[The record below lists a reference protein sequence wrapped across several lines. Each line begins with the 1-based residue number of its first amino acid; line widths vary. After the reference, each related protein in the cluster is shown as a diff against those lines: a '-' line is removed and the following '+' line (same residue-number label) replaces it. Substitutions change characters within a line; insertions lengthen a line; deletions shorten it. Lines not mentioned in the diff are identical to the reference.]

1 MGENKMESVVVEVE
15 MPDGWETFRLP
26 AGVNRRLQ
34 ELLDKQ
40 DSGSAL
46 SPAEREEAQG
56 LVDLSEW
63 LSLLRT
69 RAQRLTGNGLLQP

>member
-1 MGENKMESVVVEVE
+1 MESVVVEVE